1 MVSHHQQTDTEM
13 KAKAR
18 AAKFV
23 MSSQEIQAGD
33 INDIFEAGKKVKQE
47 NSDSTS
53 KDDDLKIAA
62 ANNAINQK
70 NKNVKQQNNGR

>member
-1 MVSHHQQTDTEM
+1 M

-53 KDDDLKIAA
+53 KDDDLS
-62 ANNAINQK
+62 
-70 NKNVKQQNNGR
+70 G